1 LDKTISGKAR
11 TRDRLGKSNRH
22 QRQEFSVEPEKSIQN
37 GPTASDLL
45 ELSTGIVTSYVG
57 RNQIAQNDLPQLI
70 RSIYSAV
77 SALAASSAPAPE
89 MPELKP
95 AVPVKKS
102 VTDDYII
109 CLEDGAKLKMLKR
122 YIRTRFDLSPEQYRA
137 KWGLPPDYPMV
148 APNYAQARSDMA
160 KRIGLGR
167 VAPAAGRGRKR
178 KS

>member
-1 LDKTISGKAR
+1 MSKDDIV
-11 TRDRLGKSNRH
+11 
-22 QRQEFSVEPEKSIQN
+22 SVAGEK
-37 GPTASDLL
+37 SDLL
-45 ELSTGIVTSYVG
+45 EYATGIVAAYVG
-57 RNQIAQNDLPQLI
+57 RNQIPQSDLPVLI
-70 RSIYSAV
+70 KSV
-77 SALAASSAPAPE
+77 FDALAGVSQPVAEIAAPTA
-89 MPELKP
+89 LKP

-102 VTDDYII
+102 VTDEYII

-122 YIRTRFDLSPEQYRA
+122 YLRTHYNLSPEEYRA

-167 VAPAAGRGRKR
+167 LTPASGRGRKK